1 MPDRTDL
8 ANAYRLTAVFTLVR
22 ALRAECVAQLE
33 AEFGDSLTLSPSTMT
48 IRFDLGATDRGPAT
62 SEGLTR
68 IYDAFDQAE
77 LMTDTYR
84 MDSLSVESV

>member
-33 AEFGDSLTLSPSTMT
+33 AEFGDSLTLSPSTMM
-48 IRFDLGATDRGPAT
+48 IRFLT
-62 SEGLTR
+62 SERR
-68 IYDAFDQAE
+68 IGA
-77 LMTDTYR
+77 LPHR
-84 MDSLSVESV
+84 KDSRESTMPSIRLS